1 MIKYI
6 VAGILAIA
14 VSQPALS
21 QNTSK
26 DTKKA
31 APAKSQP
38 AKPKNDPK
46 WKENSMSKKQAEC
59 KANPQLA
66 KCKKPA
72 KKDAKK

>member
-6 VAGILAIA
+6 VAAVVALSLA
-14 VSQPALS
+14 SPALS

-46 WKENSMSKKQAEC
+46 WKENSMSKRQAEC

-66 KCKKPA
+66 KCQKPA

>member
-6 VAGILAIA
+6 VAAVLAIA

-21 QNTSK
+21 QNASK

-31 APAKSQP
+31 EPARSQP

-46 WKENSMSKKQAEC
+46 WKENSMAKKQAEC
-59 KANPQLA
+59 RRNPQLA
-66 KCKKPA
+66 KCAKPA
-72 KKDAKK
+72 KKADKK

>member
-6 VAGILAIA
+6 VAGVLALSLA
-14 VSQPALS
+14 SPALS
-21 QNTSK
+21 QNTAK

-31 APAKSQP
+31 PPAKSQP

-46 WKENSMSKKQAEC
+46 WKENSLSKKQAEC
-59 KANPQLA
+59 KADPSLA

>member
-6 VAGILAIA
+6 VAGVLAIA

-31 APAKSQP
+31 QPAKSQP

-46 WKENSMSKKQAEC
+46 WKENSMSKRQAEC

-66 KCKKPA
+66 KCQKPA